1 MSDYIQADICI
12 IGAGSGGLSVAA
24 GAIQLGLSVVLIEK
38 GKMGGDCLNTGC
50 IPSKSLLYAGKRKY
64 SFQDAH
70 AHVQQVISE
79 IEPHDSVE
87 RFERLGCMVIQS
99 HAKFIDSK
107 SVETENG
114 DIIKAKNFVIATGS
128 KPKIANI
135 SGLDKTKILT
145 NETIFQLKEKPT
157 HLVVIGGGPIGVEMA
172 QAHVTL
178 GCDVTVI
185 EMGNIMPRD
194 DRDAVNI
201 IRKSLM
207 RKGVNLY
214 EKTDIQSI
222 EHKDSG
228 HKIILN
234 NQKEIDCSHIL
245 MATGRV
251 PSIDSLGLENAAIE
265 ANAAG
270 INVNQRLQTN
280 QRHIYAIG
288 DVSGGPQFTHIAG
301 HQAGIVI
308 RNICFKIPAKVN
320 YAALP
325 WVTYASPELAQI
337 GLTETMA
344 KDKYGLD
351 NIRSIRQDIAN
362 NDRAIAE
369 KRHIGF
375 IKIIGLKNGKILG
388 VTIVARDAGEMI
400 PLWAL
405 AIQKGMKFK
414 DVAGLILPYPT
425 IGEIHK
431 YIAGAWYKEKL
442 FSAFTRKIVRFLQRM
457 PI

>member
-1 MSDYIQADICI
+1 MTENIKTDLCI

-24 GAIQLGLSVVLIEK
+24 GAVQLGLSVVLIEK

-64 SFQDAH
+64 SYADAQ
-70 AHVQQVISE
+70 AHVRQVIKE
-79 IEPHDSVE
+79 IELHDSVD
-87 RFERLGCMVIQS
+87 RFEKLGCMVIQS
-99 HAKFIDSK
+99 KAKFINSK

-114 DIIKAKNFVIATGS
+114 KIITAKYFVIATGS
-128 KPKIANI
+128 SPRMANI
-135 SGLDKTKILT
+135 SGMDKTKILT
-145 NETIFQLKEKPT
+145 NETIFDLTEKPD

-172 QAHVTL
+172 QAHATL
-178 GCDVTVI
+178 GCDVTLI

-194 DRDAVNI
+194 DRDAVEV
-201 IRKSLM
+201 IRKSLI
-207 RKGVNLY
+207 RKGVNIY

-222 EHKDSG
+222 LHIDEG
-228 HKIILN
+228 HKIILA
-234 NQKEIDCSHIL
+234 NQKEIECSHIL

-251 PSIDSLGLENAAIE
+251 PTIDNLGLENAGILT
-265 ANAAG
+265 NAAG
-270 INVNQRLQTN
+270 IVVNKKLQTN
-280 QRHIYAIG
+280 YRHIYAIG
-288 DVSGGPQFTHIAG
+288 DVNGGPQFTHVAG
-301 HQAGIVI
+301 YQAGIVI

-325 WVTYASPELAQI
+325 WVTYTSPELAQV
-337 GLTETMA
+337 GLTESAA
-344 KDKYGLD
+344 KDRHGAS
-351 NIRSIRQDIAN
+351 NIRSIKQNIAK

-388 VTIVARDAGEMI
+388 ATIVGQSAGEMI

-405 AIQKGMKFK
+405 AIQKNMKFK
-414 DVAGLILPYPT
+414 DVTRIILPYPT

-431 YIAGAWYKEKL
+431 HIAGAWYKDKL
-442 FSAFTRKIVRFLQRM
+442 FSPLTQKIVSLLQRLSL
-457 PI
+457 